1 MVPTFLLTP
10 TARRRLAMGVVLTA
24 VLVAAAGCGR
34 RGALEAPPGATV
46 APTTAQPQRLVAPVA
61 EVTTSDFGDLD
72 TNPDLLVDDS
82 PRTEGRTRAVEVAP
96 APVDPNKPKK
106 SFFLDPLVK

>member
-1 MVPTFLLTP
+1 MCGARPRAGSKPSAGPWPESTCAMRPYPRECRPMVPTFLLTP

-72 TNPDLLVDDS
+72 TNPD
-82 PRTEGRTRAVEVAP
+82 
-96 APVDPNKPKK
+96 
-106 SFFLDPLVK
+106 